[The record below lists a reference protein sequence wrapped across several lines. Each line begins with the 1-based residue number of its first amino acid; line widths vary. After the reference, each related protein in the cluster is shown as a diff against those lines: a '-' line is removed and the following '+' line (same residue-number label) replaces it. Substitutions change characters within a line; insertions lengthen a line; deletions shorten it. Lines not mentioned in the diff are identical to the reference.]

1 MSTPARGT
9 GRPRRGRGGVSAVVS
24 AHSTRDQGKSHPPRA
39 WLCREESDEVRQLR
53 AKYSDKLATAK
64 ELFPDWTD
72 EDVLFA
78 INEANGD
85 VEVAIVRMSEGLA
98 QQWGA
103 VKTKKDKK
111 VEKAATVPAVPSAS
125 LPSRGGF
132 AARGRGGFEGA
143 RGGRGGARGG
153 RGGRGGAVGVHGVP
167 RGAAA
172 VASAA
177 QTQVNGAND
186 VNSVTPTSFVPAPTP
201 TDVWGKP
208 VADAATADT
217 SSSTPSNWTDAANAQ
232 AAAAQKAPAPA
243 QQEEA
248 PQVNSEATPA
258 PAAAAAPSEPAPK
271 AAPRTIAPGSK
282 MSWAQIA
289 RPPSPPKPAPP
300 PPAPVTA
307 PAPPAPSAPAPT
319 VAPEAAPEP
328 VSAPVLEE
336 TSSAAP
342 TTSLPTPSAAKTAAP
357 APTAAPSTPSYD
369 PWGSTPAAA
378 AQTAPVAVG
387 EGWADSVLAS
397 KPAVEQDPAFTREVD
412 AHLPPNDITTAG
424 PLEVSSQAAPAQ
436 QPLPQQTQVAQQPAQ
451 DKFLGAGPPGLPPK
465 RAQQE
470 AVVFPGAAGIDR
482 LGVQFGSLDLLD
494 GSKPSFGSQDV
505 AKPETAAPQV
515 PEQPSYAQQQ
525 QAPYQQ
531 QQVVQTEAPQQ
542 QQQQA
547 QQIPQQ
553 PKQEQ
558 AVQTAFS
565 HSAPTQSNLF
575 PGQASSAFSRY
586 PTMSS
591 AYGQPQQQ
599 QAPGAFGQ
607 DDQTAYG
614 AFKPVESN
622 PAAQVS
628 SPYFQHPASH
638 SPAPGTQA
646 PAAAA
651 SQSPYAAFNSVPQ
664 QQAPGQPFA
673 SQATDYSSLYG
684 QESMRSMGFYD
695 AYGQLAAPGSG
706 YQAPSPLPTRPEDST
721 SQGAQ
726 GASQTAQA
734 PQQQQQQQLPAQQAA
749 AANFYGM
756 NPYAAA
762 AYNPYAGYYGFSQFP
777 QQVPPN
783 FSALQAQY
791 AYGGYGG
798 AQQPQATQQRY
809 GAPQQQQGAGV
820 GGQQQQQQQGQ
831 QGVPPQQQGVQ
842 PGSQQQ
848 QQQGAIGLNKGV
860 GAGGYPQYASYGQQQ
875 GQQSAY
881 GGYANAKDFDAT
893 SSRFF

>member
-9 GRPRRGRGGVSAVVS
+9 GRPRRGRGGVSAVVP
-24 AHSTRDQGKSHPPRA
+24 APTRD
-39 WLCREESDEVRQLR
+39 LEESDEVRQLR

-111 VEKAATVPAVPSAS
+111 VEKAATAPSVPVAS

-132 AARGRGGFEGA
+132 AARGRGGFEGV

-153 RGGRGGAVGVHGVP
+153 RGGRGGAVGVNGVP
-167 RGAAA
+167 RGAAAA

-177 QTQVNGAND
+177 QTQVNGASD
-186 VNSVTPTSFVPAPTP
+186 VNSVTPSSFVPAPTP
-201 TDVWGKP
+201 TGVWGKP
-208 VADAATADT
+208 VADATTAADT
-217 SSSTPSNWTDAANAQ
+217 SSSTPSNWADAANAQ
-232 AAAAQKAPAPA
+232 AAAAQEAPAPA

-248 PQVNSEATPA
+248 PQ
-258 PAAAAAPSEPAPK
+258 
-271 AAPRTIAPGSK
+271 
-282 MSWAQIA
+282 
-289 RPPSPPKPAPP
+289 
-300 PPAPVTA
+300 
-307 PAPPAPSAPAPT
+307 
-319 VAPEAAPEP
+319 AAPEP

-336 TSSAAP
+336 TSTAAP
-342 TTSLPTPSAAKTAAP
+342 TISLPTPSAAETAAP
-357 APTAAPSTPSYD
+357 APAAAPSAPAYD

-378 AQTAPVAVG
+378 APQTAPLAVG

-397 KPAVEQDPAFTREVD
+397 KPAAEQDPAFKREVD

-424 PLEVSSQAAPAQ
+424 PLEVNSQAAEAAAPVQQQQQAQAVQ
-436 QPLPQQTQVAQQPAQ
+436 QPTQ

-505 AKPETAAPQV
+505 AKPETVAPQI

-531 QQVVQTEAPQQ
+531 QQAVQAEQPQQ
-542 QQQQA
+542 QQPQQA

-586 PTMSS
+586 PNMPS
-591 AYGQPQQQ
+591 AYGQPQQQQ

-607 DDQTAYG
+607 DDQSAYG

-622 PAAQVS
+622 PAAQAVS

-638 SPAPGTQA
+638 SPAPATQA

-651 SQSPYAAFNSVPQ
+651 SQSPYAAFNSIPQ

-684 QESMRSMGFYD
+684 QDSMRSMGFYD

-798 AQQPQATQQRY
+798 AQQPQQTQQRY

-820 GGQQQQQQQGQ
+820 GAQQQGQ
-831 QGVPPQQQGVQ
+831 QGAPQQQQGAGVGQ
-842 PGSQQQ
+842 QQQ